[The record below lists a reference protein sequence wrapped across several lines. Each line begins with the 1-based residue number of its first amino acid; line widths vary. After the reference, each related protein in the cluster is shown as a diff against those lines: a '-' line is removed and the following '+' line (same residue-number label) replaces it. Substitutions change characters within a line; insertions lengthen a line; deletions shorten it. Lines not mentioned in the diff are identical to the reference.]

1 MSPVAKCDMLGR
13 TPRGV
18 GLWLVRSALV
28 VHGMYIFLAYDNAP
42 SSLNNGMVALLL
54 IVCEFVSDQRILL
67 RVLLLR
73 YY

>member
-18 GLWLVRSALV
+18 GLWLAALV